1 MTYTNDLPSSIL
13 MRETNMRLFQLGCAV
28 TADKKPAHRN
38 RRAGNVREEIQS
50 QRATGASLA
59 MGRVHA
65 DE

>member
-13 MRETNMRLFQLGCAV
+13 MRETNMKLFQLGCAV
-28 TADKKPAHRN
+28 TADKKTAQRN
-38 RRAGNVREEIQS
+38 RRAGNVRAGIQS